1 MQKDQDTVV
10 SEPSSQSEDAM
21 TDDLSPI
28 RNIEEMKSCTSD
40 HKDLCGSKKLTQPL
54 FEEL

>member
-28 RNIEEMKSCTSD
+28 RNIEEIKYCSSD
-40 HKDLCGSKKLTQPL
+40 LKDLCSSKKLTQPL